1 MSRYTYTHEV
11 IDHHN
16 REKHLEQKP
25 SNIHPEFLL
34 LLATIT
40 YTVADNIYPSLCVPE
55 LLS

>member
-11 IDHHN
+11 INHHN
-16 REKHLEQKP
+16 REKHLEQKL